1 MSETGGKLF
10 DHLAFAA
17 QLPVELTPVEREPDD
32 LERQAADE
40 RNQQLLGGLS
50 MLDRSGLPL
59 AEESPDMARELSR
72 MENKLDLMLLM
83 LSTRLLQLQ
92 ALPPTRALLVSAA
105 GLALQD
111 DDSFSGPAGL
121 YRVRLY
127 ANPTLA
133 LAFDWWARYESSAA
147 PVRGFRFVEAS
158 EGLQDAL
165 VRWVFRHHRRQL
177 AGRGGVE

>member
-17 QLPVELTPVEREPDD
+17 RLPVEFARVEHQPDD

-50 MLDRSGLPL
+50 MLDRSALSH
-59 AEESPDMARELSR
+59 ADEAPDMARDLSR
-72 MENKLDLMLLM
+72 MENKLDLLLLM

-92 ALPPTRALLVSAA
+92 ELPASRAMLISAA
-105 GLALQD
+105 GLALQETEALEA
-111 DDSFSGPAGL
+111 SPGL
-121 YRVRLY
+121 YRLRLY

-133 LAFDWWARYESSAA
+133 LPFDWWARYEKSPEAV
-147 PVRGFRFVEAS
+147 PGFRFIECS

-177 AGRGGVE
+177 AGRGSAE

>member
-17 QLPVELTPVEREPDD
+17 RLPVEFEPVEREPDE

-50 MLDRSGLPL
+50 MLDRSGLSH
-59 AEESPDMARELSR
+59 ADEAPDVVRDLSR
-72 MENKLDLMLLM
+72 MENKLDLLLLM

-92 ALPPTRALLVSAA
+92 ELPPARPLLVSAA

-111 DDSFSGPAGL
+111 DDPFSGSPGL

-133 LAFDWWARYESSAA
+133 LAFDWWGHHEASASFA
-147 PVRGFRFVEAS
+147 CGFRFIEAS